1 MAANFGV
8 QKRYFPHKQDR
19 FKELVSSDILSHA
32 KTFVATSRKCR
43 DVRRQLDKVV
53 GGIVF
58 IGRKHCKASTSDI
71 SLAAVKNA
79 IGP

>member
-8 QKRYFPHKQDR
+8 QERYFPHTQDR
-19 FKELVSSDILSHA
+19 SKELVSSDTLSRA
-32 KTFVATSRKCR
+32 KTLVATSRKCR

-58 IGRKHCKASTSDI
+58 IGKKHCKASTSDI
-71 SLAAVKNA
+71 SLAAIKNA